1 MKNVII
7 SLIVCVVLCG
17 TLSNTSA
24 AESKGKRVFLTGHSF
39 FIAGGY
45 MAKKVDLIAQAA
57 GKEEHQLV
65 GWRYG
70 GGRSGAVDKWW
81 EKGPDQEPR
90 KSIATGKV
98 DVLTVCTYWMSK
110 SPDQKQAI
118 KDFVTLMQ
126 KSNPEGLV
134 YVISTKPFSD
144 GPYKGGWDARTKSE
158 LAKLYGWMDETH
170 RYANNKNVLVDEIN
184 KSYGKEVIKE
194 VPLYYGQALLRA
206 AIIDGKVP
214 GVKKQSEMYSDSGG
228 HVSELGQRL
237 NAYTVYSAIYGESP
251 LGSHVPQWEK
261 PGDYTLRARN
271 LALQKAAWEA
281 VQARVVKWT
290 PKK

>member
-1 MKNVII
+1 MRNLIS
-7 SLIVCVVLCG
+7 SLIVCALLCG
-17 TLSNTSA
+17 AVANTSA

-45 MAKKVDLIAQAA
+45 MAKKVNLLAEAA
-57 GKEEHQLV
+57 GKDEHELV

-90 KSIATGKV
+90 KSVAAGDV
-98 DVLTVCTYWMSK
+98 DVLTVCTYWMNK
-110 SPDQKQAI
+110 SPEQKQAI
-118 KDFVTLMQ
+118 KDFVALMQ

-134 YVISTKPFSD
+134 YVISTKFPFD
-144 GPYKGGWDARTKSE
+144 GPYKGGWDARTKAE
-158 LAKLYGWMDETH
+158 LAKLYGWIDENR
-170 RYANNKNVLVDEIN
+170 RYANDKNVFVDEIN
-184 KSYGKEVIKE
+184 KSYGKEVIRE

-214 GVKKQSEMYSDSGG
+214 GIKKQSEMYSDAAG

-237 NAYTVYSAIYGESP
+237 NACTVFAAIYGESP
-251 LGSHVPQWEK
+251 VGLQVPKWEK
-261 PGDYTLRARN
+261 PGDDVLRAQN
-271 LALQKAAWEA
+271 IAAQKAAWEA
-281 VQARVVKWT
+281 VQARVVKRT